1 MEAED
6 GGSEEGEEET
16 EGDCGGLCCTSL
28 GRRPRKTL
36 DGLTA
41 HPGLP
46 GRKELLH
53 DDPVDFTETEGS
65 QMAEVTITP
74 VISLFAS

>member
-16 EGDCGGLCCTSL
+16 EGDCGGLGCTLL

-36 DGLTA
+36 GGFTA

-53 DDPVDFTETEGS
+53 DDPVDLPETEGS
-65 QMAEVTITP
+65 QMAAVTVTP